1 MNADYE
7 CRDTRTSEIMEIETL
22 VDIGIEVRD
31 AIRFFIKE
39 NVDYGEM
46 VAQRPKDITRKMD
59 MAAEHALDSA
69 LSRRSLSARVI
80 SEELGD
86 RIVGEHPD
94 FMLVFD
100 PIDGST
106 NAACGIPFFCTSI
119 AYTEKTDI
127 AAFEDIT
134 MAVICDIQGN
144 TYHAVREKGAFLNG
158 KPVPGKKRG
167 ARPKPV
173 VSVYSYGV
181 PYVPPG
187 LIELE
192 KTIIVRALGS
202 IALDM
207 CYVADGTLDGVIDT
221 RGLVSGYDIMA
232 SALVLREA
240 GGYLTDLI
248 GKTIAN
254 EVQATGLS
262 IIGTKNRELHDK
274 VARTLAQG

>member
-1 MNADYE
+1 
-7 CRDTRTSEIMEIETL
+7 MEIETL
-22 VDIGIEVRD
+22 IDIGTE
-31 AIRFFIKE
+31 IRNVIRSFIHD
-39 NVDYGEM
+39 NADYAEM
-46 VAQRPKDITRKMD
+46 LVQRPKDITRRMD
-59 MAAEHALDSA
+59 MAAEHALDEA
-69 LSRRSLSARVI
+69 LTKRGLSARII

-86 RIVGEHPD
+86 RIVGEHPE

-106 NAACGIPFFCTSI
+106 NAACGIPFFCTSL

-127 AAFEDIT
+127 AGFEDIT
-134 MAVICDIQGN
+134 MAVICDIKNN
-144 TYHAVREKGAFLNG
+144 TYCAEKGKGALLNG
-158 KPVPGKKRG
+158 KRITGGKCG

-181 PYVPPG
+181 PQVPAG

-192 KTIIVRALGS
+192 KSIIVRALGS

-232 SALVLREA
+232 SALVLNEA
-240 GGYLTDLI
+240 GGQLCDLR
-248 GKTIAN
+248 GKPIIDDD
-254 EVQATGLS
+254 VKVTGISL
-262 IIGTKNRELHDK
+262 IGTKNNDLNERIVREL
-274 VARTLAQG
+274 AIN

>member
-1 MNADYE
+1 
-7 CRDTRTSEIMEIETL
+7 MEIETL
-22 VDIGIEVRD
+22 VEIGVEIRD
-31 AIRFFIKE
+31 VIRSFMRD
-39 NVDYGEM
+39 NADYAEM
-46 VAQRPKDITRKMD
+46 LVQRPKDITRKMD
-59 MAAEHALDSA
+59 MAAEHALNDA
-69 LSRRSLSARVI
+69 LTKRGLSARII

-86 RIVGEHPD
+86 RIVGKHPE

-106 NAACGIPFFCTSI
+106 NATCGIPFFCTSL

-127 AAFEDIT
+127 ASFGDIT
-134 MAVICDIQGN
+134 MAVICDINNN
-144 TYHAVREKGAFLNG
+144 TYCAKKGKGAFLNG
-158 KPVPGKKRG
+158 KRITGSKRG

-181 PYVPPG
+181 PQVPAG

-207 CYVADGTLDGVIDT
+207 CYVADGTLDGIIDT

-232 SALVLREA
+232 SALILKEA
-240 GGYLTDLI
+240 GGQLSDLRGVHI
-248 GKTIAN
+248 IENDVKT
-254 EVQATGLS
+254 TGIS
-262 IIGTKNRELHDK
+262 IIGTKNRDLHDK
-274 VARTLAQG
+274 IVNTLAK

>member
-1 MNADYE
+1 
-7 CRDTRTSEIMEIETL
+7 MEIKTL
-22 VDIGIEVRD
+22 VEIGIEIRD
-31 AIRFFIKE
+31 TIRSYIRD
-39 NVDYGEM
+39 NVDYAEM
-46 VAQRPKDITRKMD
+46 LVKRPKDITRKMD
-59 MAAEHALDSA
+59 MAAEHALDDA
-69 LSRRSLSARVI
+69 LAKRGLSARII

-94 FMLVFD
+94 FMLISD

-106 NAACGIPFFCTSI
+106 NAACGIPFFCTSL

-127 AAFEDIT
+127 ASFGDIT
-134 MAVICDIQGN
+134 MAVICDITNNIYCSEKG
-144 TYHAVREKGAFLNG
+144 KGAFLNG
-158 KPVPGKKRG
+158 KRISGGKRG

-181 PYVPPG
+181 PEVPTG

-192 KTIIVRALGS
+192 KSIIVRALGS

-232 SALVLREA
+232 SALILKES
-240 GGYLTDLI
+240 GGQLCDLKGRPLTDDDV
-248 GKTIAN
+248 K
-254 EVQATGLS
+254 ATGLS
-262 IIGTKNRELHDK
+262 IVGTKNREFQERIVSKLYK
-274 VARTLAQG
+274 

>member
-1 MNADYE
+1 MKIEALIE
-7 CRDTRTSEIMEIETL
+7 IGTEIRDTVCSY
-22 VDIGIEVRD
+22 
-31 AIRFFIKE
+31 IRE

-46 VAQRPKDITRKMD
+46 IVQRPKDITRKMD
-59 MAAEHALDSA
+59 LAAEHALDDA
-69 LSRRSLSARVI
+69 LRRRGLSARII

-86 RIVGEHPD
+86 RTIGNRPG

-106 NAACGIPFFCTSI
+106 NATCGIPFFCTSL

-127 AAFEDIT
+127 ATFDDIS

-144 TYHAVREKGAFLNG
+144 TYCAERGKGAFLNG
-158 KPVPGKKRG
+158 KKITDKKRG
-167 ARPKPV
+167 TRLKPV

-181 PYVPPG
+181 PNVPPG

-192 KTIIVRALGS
+192 KSIIVRALGS

-232 SALVLREA
+232 SALILKEA
-240 GGYLTDLI
+240 GGVLTDLR
-248 GKTIAN
+248 GETIAN
-254 EVQATGLS
+254 DVRITGLS
-262 IIGTKNRELHDK
+262 IIGTKNRELHDRTMK
-274 VARTLAQG
+274 TLAM